1 MKKLILKLALLV
13 SMFIFA
19 IGCSTDPTE
28 NSAEQELITSNR
40 FGDQS
45 DNTNTCIDNNLDIV
59 GYCIKYIS
67 VEYEPGL
74 SRSEKHAIRAPYCGI
89 MIAIEICESNPNIE
103 LWTVRGNY
111 ECAKE
116 PVMLPP
122 TDPDLRQSS
131 THSVYDFRN
140 CEF

>member
-1 MKKLILKLALLV
+1 MKKLILKLALLLP
-13 SMFIFA
+13 MFIFA
-19 IGCSTDPTE
+19 IGCSTDTTE
-28 NSAEQELITSNR
+28 SSTEQELITANR

-45 DNTNTCIDNNLDIV
+45 GNTNTCIDNDLDTD
-59 GYCIKYIS
+59 GYCIEYIS

-74 SRSEKHAIRAPYCGI
+74 SRPEKHAIRAPYCEI
-89 MIAIEICESNPNIE
+89 MIAIEICESNPNLE

-122 TDPDLRQSS
+122 TDPDLRQAS
-131 THSVYDFRN
+131 TNSIFYFN
-140 CEF
+140 CQD